1 MTWAHRYGHVSKLD
15 TTKHNFPDQSANI
28 LRIPLGDKP
37 IFYEWGA
44 VEVHYDQN

>member
-1 MTWAHRYGHVSKLD
+1 MGTSQNWIP
-15 TTKHNFPDQSANI
+15 TKHNFPDQSANV

-44 VEVHYDQN
+44 VEVFPL